1 MRNVCHSL
9 DSNHHELVNEE
20 DIARGKTNVIEPGSE
35 AICNSNGKFSSK
47 DRNREDLER

>member
-1 MRNVCHSL
+1 MRKVCHNL
-9 DSNHHELVNEE
+9 GPEEHELVNEE
-20 DIARGKTNVIEPGSE
+20 DITRGKTNVIEPGAE